1 MIKAILLAAGQS
13 KRMKSENKLIK
24 LYKNKPLINYS
35 LNVLKKSKVN
45 KIIIVLGHQH
55 KEVKKII
62 KKNKKII
69 FTYNKNYKKGMASSI
84 KIGLKKITY
93 GYQSFSSDNKREILN
108 IDKFKFIPL
117 ICYEII
123 YSGKINPNKNYYDF
137 ILNISE
143 DGWFGKS
150 IGPAQHLSH
159 SIFRSIEEGKNVI
172 RSTNNGVS
180 AFVNPKGQIIK
191 QISEKGYFDVNKIK
205 RVDKTYFAEHGN
217 KIFFY
222 FVIIYTTFIVILKIR
237 ENK

>member
-84 KIGLKKITY
+84 KIGLKKISKNDK
-93 GYQSFSSDNKREILN
+93 GFIVAQSDMPFVKQSDINKICRSINSKKFLVHALKYKNRVGNPIGFDSSLIK
-108 IDKFKFIPL
+108 KFK
-117 ICYEII
+117 
-123 YSGKINPNKNYYDF
+123 
-137 ILNISE
+137 NI
-143 DGWFGKS
+143 
-150 IGPAQHLSH
+150 
-159 SIFRSIEEGKNVI
+159 
-172 RSTNNGVS
+172 
-180 AFVNPKGQIIK
+180 KGQFGAKFMVKRLKNRTNFINTSNLK
-191 QISEKGYFDVNKIK
+191 SFKDFDKVSDFRN
-205 RVDKTYFAEHGN
+205 
-217 KIFFY
+217 
-222 FVIIYTTFIVILKIR
+222 
-237 ENK
+237 

>member
-84 KIGLKKITY
+84 KIGLKKISKNDK
-93 GYQSFSSDNKREILN
+93 GFIVAQSDMPFVKQSDINKICRSINSKKFLIHALKYKNRVGNPIGFDSSLIK
-108 IDKFKFIPL
+108 KFKNIKGQFGAKFMVKRLKNRTNFI
-117 ICYEII
+117 
-123 YSGKINPNKNYYDF
+123 KT
-137 ILNISE
+137 
-143 DGWFGKS
+143 KS
-150 IGPAQHLSH
+150 IKSFKDFDKASD
-159 SIFRSIEEGKNVI
+159 FRS
-172 RSTNNGVS
+172 
-180 AFVNPKGQIIK
+180 
-191 QISEKGYFDVNKIK
+191 
-205 RVDKTYFAEHGN
+205 
-217 KIFFY
+217 
-222 FVIIYTTFIVILKIR
+222 
-237 ENK
+237 